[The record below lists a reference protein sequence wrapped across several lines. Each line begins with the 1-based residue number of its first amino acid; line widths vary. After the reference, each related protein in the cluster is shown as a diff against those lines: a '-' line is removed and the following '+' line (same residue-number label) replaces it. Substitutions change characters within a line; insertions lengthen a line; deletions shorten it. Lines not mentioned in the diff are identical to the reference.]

1 MPLFDEEE
9 IHEDLHLMV
18 TESPDESQIV
28 VYGEMYVT
36 FTVIFTGV
44 INRKYFS
51 CNQTPMYF
59 CSQACS
65 HLLLIRALVFI
76 CYLVP

>member
-44 INRKYFS
+44 IIESISRVIKHQCTFV
-51 CNQTPMYF
+51 
-59 CSQACS
+59 A
-65 HLLLIRALVFI
+65 RLVLT
-76 CYLVP
+76 CC